1 MSNIT
6 KHFIMIP
13 TPITA
18 PDGRHVKYF
27 SNNWGR
33 VASVMFENGYSYEA
47 ICQWLTHFGY
57 DGEQV
62 KDTLAADYG
71 SVPEAYEFGKK
82 DLNLTDWRFL
92 QDWLRKYEGTE
103 IEIPEDVMRAEHSE
117 GGVQVAPAAISV
129 ISCGKEATT
138 TGETV
143 EFDIAGPGEEAKVP
157 VVESPEDRE
166 AKSRALVTDPLP
178 IFEQLNTYTL
188 MVAQGLSNA
197 LLVTGM
203 GGVGKS
209 FNVNRIL
216 SAYGKKGR
224 DYVVMKGKSSVS
236 AMYKFLYDNYNKI
249 VVFDD
254 CDSVLMDDDG
264 LNILKGVLDSTDVR
278 EVSWNTSGSKM
289 VNTFGCE
296 THEEIEAKLR
306 KWRLENKGKEGIPNY
321 FRFQGA
327 CIFISNLS
335 AAYLQKKPAMA
346 PLLTRCTTVDIQ
358 LTPEEVVT
366 KIEAALP
373 HMKIYNT
380 RGDDITNE
388 DIKAE
393 VFDYV
398 SSEEFLKDS
407 RLEGKPL
414 SFRCYMSA
422 YKFRYAG
429 LPNWKELSFS
439 I

>member
-1 MSNIT
+1 MSNEKKVT
-6 KHFIMIP
+6 LMVP
-13 TPITA
+13 TPIVV
-18 PDGRHVKYF
+18 DGKHLKYF

-33 VASVMFENGYSYEA
+33 VASAMYEGGYSYEA
-47 ICQWLTHFGY
+47 ICQWLTYFGFSG
-57 DGEQV
+57 DQV
-62 KDTLAADYG
+62 SESLARDYG
-71 SVPEAYEFGKK
+71 AAPRSYEYGRRELSL
-82 DLNLTDWRFL
+82 DDWRFL
-92 QDWLRKYEGTE
+92 QKWLRDYEGTE
-103 IEIPEDVMRAEHSE
+103 IEIPAEVAAVHE
-117 GGVQVAPAAISV
+117 APAPVSV
-129 ISCGKEATT
+129 SLVACGKDAAVS
-138 TGETV
+138 GDAV
-143 EFDIAGPGEEAKVP
+143 EFDVSGPGDEPKVP
-157 VVESPEDRE
+157 VVESPEDKE
-166 AKSRALVTDPLP
+166 AKARALVADPLP
-178 IFEQLNTYTL
+178 LFEQLNTYTL

-224 DYVVMKGKSSVS
+224 DFVVMKGKSSVS
-236 AMYKFLYDNYNKI
+236 AMYKFLYDNYDKI

-264 LNILKGVLDSTDVR
+264 LNILKGVLDSGEVR

-289 VNTFGCE
+289 VDTFGCE
-296 THEEIEAKLR
+296 THEEIEQRLR
-306 KWRLENKGKEGIPNY
+306 KWRLENRGKEGIPNY

-335 AAYLQKKPAMA
+335 AAYLQKKAAMA

-373 HMKIYNT
+373 YMKIYNT
-380 RGDDITNE
+380 RGDDITND
-388 DIKAE
+388 DIKVE

-398 SSEEFLKDS
+398 KSDDFLKDS

-414 SFRCYMSA
+414 SFRCYMNA